1 VTSLAAELGRPVSV
15 QDMTGP
21 VEQHLAEVLG
31 ATSWRR
37 SASLADPAFAV
48 AS

>member
-1 VTSLAAELGRPVSV
+1 
-15 QDMTGP
+15 

-31 ATSWRR
+31 ATAWRR
-37 SASLADPAFAV
+37 SAGLADPLFAV